1 MDENRL
7 PICAVVAASVQTIVA
22 FFWLLVWG
30 AWAGWGSFPNGLIMS
45 SIIFGP
51 FLVIS
56 SISAYG
62 LWKGRMFGWITGILI
77 DAILCLI
84 LFFKSKSLCFVL
96 LILIVFLLSKYV
108 RDFYVRD
115 YYE

>member
-1 MDENRL
+1 MDAIRL

-22 FFWLLVWG
+22 FFWLLAWG
-30 AWAGWGSFPNGLIMS
+30 AYAGWGSFPNGLIMS
-45 SIIFGP
+45 SIFIGP
-51 FLVIS
+51 FLALS

-62 LWKGRMFGWITGILI
+62 LWKGRMFGWITGILS

-84 LFFKSKSLCFVL
+84 LFFTSKLLCIVPLTFM
-96 LILIVFLLSKYV
+96 VFLLSKYV
-108 RDFYVRD
+108 RDFYIRD